1 MEELELKILGLMLF
15 PESFEHLKEESAA
28 FVRVNV
34 MGDVLKSL
42 LHRGYVQAYL
52 PDDLGILKR
61 SMGFD
66 SDMLG
71 DYHYQITA
79 KGLKEIGS

>member
-1 MEELELKILGLMLF
+1 MVF
-15 PESFEHLKEESAA
+15 PESFENLKEDSAT
-28 FVRVNV
+28 FVGSNV
-34 MGDVLKSL
+34 LADILKNL

-52 PDDLGILKR
+52 PDDSGSLKR

-71 DYHYQITA
+71 DYHYQLTA
-79 KGLKEIGS
+79 KGLKEIGNP